1 MNAQMNECLNKLL
14 FSFQGGIGSS
24 FPHGGIYVQS
34 MEKGGPADE
43 DGRLEIGDRLLEA
56 NGINLEY
63 VTLKQVI

>member
-1 MNAQMNECLNKLL
+1 M
-14 FSFQGGIGSS
+14 
-24 FPHGGIYVQS
+24 QS

-43 DGRLEIGDRLLEA
+43 DGRLKTGDRLLEA